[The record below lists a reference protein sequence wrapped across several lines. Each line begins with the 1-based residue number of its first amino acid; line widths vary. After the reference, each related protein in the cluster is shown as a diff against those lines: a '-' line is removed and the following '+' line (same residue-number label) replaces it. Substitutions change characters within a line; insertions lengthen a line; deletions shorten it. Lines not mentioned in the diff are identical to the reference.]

1 MKMKVL
7 ITGAFGNLGGN
18 ATRRL
23 LEQGHQVRCFDI
35 KTKANEK
42 KAGKLRDKVE
52 VAWGDIRK
60 SDDLAAAVKDIDVAI
75 HLAFLLPPL
84 TDTKPELARDINVG
98 GTQKL
103 IEAMKKV
110 SPASKIIF
118 SSSFTVFGNTQHLE
132 PPRKVTDKVEATDN
146 YTQHKIECEKLCAE
160 SSLGWCVMRFAV
172 VPPISLAGVTPK
184 MFAFPFKTR
193 IEFLDPRDAGL
204 ALANA
209 AGSKDVWGKTLL
221 IGGGKESQI
230 NYGYFVGHMM
240 ETMGVGRLPEEAFGA
255 DASYTDWLD
264 TSESQRLLN
273 YQQHSFE
280 TFAKELPK
288 MMGPVRFVVPLVR
301 PIAMWYV
308 LRQSPYL
315 KANKAAKKAK
325 S

>member
-1 MKMKVL
+1 MKVL
-7 ITGAFGNLGGN
+7 ITGALGNLGGN
-18 ATRRL
+18 ATKRL

-42 KAGKLRDKVE
+42 KAGKIRDKVDIF
-52 VAWGDIRK
+52 WGDIRK
-60 SDDLAAAVKDIDVAI
+60 PEDLAAAVKEIDVVI

-84 TDTKPELARDINVG
+84 TDTKPEMARDINVG
-98 GTQKL
+98 GTQRL

-110 SPASKIIF
+110 SPKAKIIF

-132 PPRKVTDKVEATDN
+132 PPRKATDPVEATDN

-160 SSLGWCVMRFAV
+160 SGLGWCVMRFAV
-172 VPPISLAGVTPK
+172 VPPIAISGVTSK

-193 IEFLDPRDAGL
+193 IEFLAPEDAGL

-209 AGSKDVWGKTLL
+209 AASNDVWGKTLL
-221 IGGGKESQI
+221 IGGGRESQI
-230 NYGYFVGHMM
+230 YYGDFIGRMM
-240 ETMGVGRLPEEAFGA
+240 QAMGVGTLPEEAFGS

-273 YQQHSFE
+273 YQQHPFPV
-280 TFAKELPK
+280 FLKELPK
-288 MMGPVRFVVPLVR
+288 MMGPVRFIVPLVR

-315 KANKAAKKAK
+315 KANRAAKKAK
-325 S
+325 A

>member
-1 MKMKVL
+1 MKVL
-7 ITGAFGNLGGN
+7 ITGALGNLGSN
-18 ATRRL
+18 TTKKL

-35 KTKANEK
+35 KTKPNEK
-42 KAGKLRDKVE
+42 KAKKLPGRAE
-52 VAWGDIRK
+52 VFWGDIRK
-60 SDDLAAAVKDIDVAI
+60 TDDLAAAVKGIDVVI

-103 IEAMKKV
+103 IEAIKNQN
-110 SPASKIIF
+110 PAPKIIF

-132 PPRKVTDKVEATDN
+132 PPRKVTDKIEATDN
-146 YTQHKIECEKLCAE
+146 YTQHKIECEKLCAA
-160 SSLGWCVMRFAV
+160 SGLDWCVMRFAV
-172 VPPISLAGVTPK
+172 VPPISISGVTPK

-193 IEFLDPRDAGL
+193 IEFLDPKDAGL

-209 AGSKDVWGKTLL
+209 AGSKDIWGKTLL

-230 NYGYFVGHMM
+230 HYGDFVGRMM
-240 ETMGVGRLPEEAFGA
+240 ESMGVGRLPEEAFGA

-264 TSESQRLLN
+264 TSESQRLLQ

-280 TFAKELPK
+280 DFVKELPK
-288 MMGPVRFVVPLVR
+288 MMGPIRFVVPLVR
-301 PIAMWYV
+301 PIARWYV

-315 KANKAAKKAK
+315 KANKEAKKGK
-325 S
+325 T

>member
-1 MKMKVL
+1 MKVL

-132 PPRKVTDKVEATDN
+132 PPRKITDKVEATDN

-160 SSLGWCVMRFAV
+160 SGLGWCVMRFAV
-172 VPPISLAGVTPK
+172 VPPISLSGVTPK
-184 MFAFPFKTR
+184 AFAFPFKTR

-204 ALANA
+204 AMANA
-209 AGSKDVWGKTLL
+209 VSSKDVWGKILL

-230 NYGYFVGHMM
+230 HYGDFIGRMM

-280 TFAKELPK
+280 TFAREMPK
-288 MMGPVRFVVPLVR
+288 MMGPIRFVVPLVR
-301 PIAMWYV
+301 PIARWYV
-308 LRQSPYL
+308 LKQSPYL

-325 S
+325 A

>member
-1 MKMKVL
+1 
-7 ITGAFGNLGGN
+7 
-18 ATRRL
+18 
-23 LEQGHQVRCFDI
+23 
-35 KTKANEK
+35 
-42 KAGKLRDKVE
+42 
-52 VAWGDIRK
+52 
-60 SDDLAAAVKDIDVAI
+60 
-75 HLAFLLPPL
+75 L
-84 TDTKPELARDINVG
+84 TDTKPEMARDINVG

-132 PPRKVTDKVEATDN
+132 PPRKPTDPVEATDN

-160 SSLGWCVMRFAV
+160 SGLGWCVMRFAV
-172 VPPISLAGVTPK
+172 VPPISLNGVTPK

-204 ALANA
+204 AMANA

-230 NYGYFVGHMM
+230 HYGDFVSRMM
-240 ETMGVGRLPEEAFGA
+240 ESMGVGRLPEEAFGA

-280 TFAKELPK
+280 VFVRELPK
-288 MMGPVRFVVPLVR
+288 MMGP
-301 PIAMWYV
+301 I
-308 LRQSPYL
+308 
-315 KANKAAKKAK
+315 
-325 S
+325 

>member
-1 MKMKVL
+1 MKVL
-7 ITGAFGNLGGN
+7 ITGALGNLGMN
-18 ATRRL
+18 ATRQL
-23 LEQGHQVRCFDI
+23 STQGHKVRCFDI
-35 KTKANEK
+35 KTKPNEK
-42 KAGKLRDKVE
+42 KAKKLPAGAE
-52 VAWGDIRK
+52 IFWGDIRK
-60 SDDLAAAVKDIDVAI
+60 ADDLAAAVKGVDVVI

-84 TDTKPELARDINVG
+84 TDIKPELARDINVG

-110 SPASKIIF
+110 SPKSKIIF
-118 SSSFTVFGNTQHLE
+118 SSSFTVFGNTQHLA
-132 PPRKVTDKVEATDN
+132 PPRKVTDPVQVTDN
-146 YTQHKIECEKLCAE
+146 YTQHKIDCEKMCAA
-160 SSLGWCVMRFAV
+160 SGLGWCVMRFAV
-172 VPPISLAGVTPK
+172 VPPISIAGVTPK

-209 AGSKDVWGKTLL
+209 ASSKDVWGKTLL

-230 NYGYFVGHMM
+230 HYGDFVSRMM
-240 ETMGVGRLPEEAFGA
+240 ESMGMGRLPEEAFGA

-280 TFAKELPK
+280 VFVKELPK
-288 MMGPVRFVVPLVR
+288 MMGSVRFIVPLVR
-301 PIAMWYV
+301 PIARWYV

-315 KANKAAKKAK
+315 KANKKKA
-325 S
+325 

>member
-1 MKMKVL
+1 MKVL

-18 ATRRL
+18 ATRKL

-42 KAGKLRDKVE
+42 KAGKISGKVE
-52 VAWGDIRK
+52 IAWGDIRK
-60 SDDLAAAVKDIDVAI
+60 DDDLEAAVKDIDIVI

-84 TDTKPELARDINVG
+84 TDTKPEMARDINVG
-98 GTQKL
+98 GTQRL
-103 IEAMKKV
+103 IAAMKKV
-110 SPASKIIF
+110 SPKAKIIF

-132 PPRKVTDKVEATDN
+132 PPRKPADPVEATDN

-160 SSLGWCVMRFAV
+160 SGLDWCVMRFAV
-172 VPPISLAGVTPK
+172 VPPISIAGVTPK

-193 IEFLDPRDAGL
+193 IEFLAPEDAGL

-209 AGSKDVWGKTLL
+209 AASNEVWGKTLL

-230 NYGYFVGHMM
+230 YYGDFIGGMM
-240 ETMGVGRLPEEAFGA
+240 QAMGVGTLPEEAFGS

-273 YQQHSFE
+273 YQQHPFPV
-280 TFAKELPK
+280 FLKELPK
-288 MMGPVRFVVPLVR
+288 MMGPVRFIVPLVK

-315 KANKAAKKAK
+315 KANKAARKAK
-325 S
+325 A

>member
-7 ITGAFGNLGGN
+7 ITGAFGNLGSN
-18 ATRRL
+18 ATKRL
-23 LEQGHQVRCFDI
+23 LEQDHQVKCFDI

-60 SDDLAAAVKDIDVAI
+60 SDDLATAVKDIDVAI

-146 YTQHKIECEKLCAE
+146 YTRHKIECEKLCAE
-160 SSLGWCVMRFAV
+160 SGLGWCVMRFAV
-172 VPPISLAGVTPK
+172 VPPISIAGVTPK

-204 ALANA
+204 AMANGA
-209 AGSKDVWGKTLL
+209 ASNAIWGKTLL

-230 NYGYFVGHMM
+230 FYGDFIGRMM
-240 ETMGVGRLPEEAFGA
+240 EAMGVGRLPEEAFGA

-315 KANKAAKKAK
+315 KANKAAKRGQ
-325 S
+325 

>member
-1 MKMKVL
+1 MKVL

-18 ATRRL
+18 ATKKL
-23 LEQGHQVRCFDI
+23 LEKGHQVRCFDI

-42 KAGKLRDKVE
+42 RAGKRGDKIE
-52 VAWGDIRK
+52 VVWGDIRK
-60 SDDLAAAVKDIDVAI
+60 EDDLAAAVKDVDVVI

-84 TDTKPELARDINVG
+84 TDTKPEMARDINVG

-103 IEAMKKV
+103 IAAMKKV
-110 SPASKIIF
+110 SPKSKIIF

-132 PPRKVTDKVEATDN
+132 PPRKPTDPVEATDN

-160 SSLGWCVMRFAV
+160 SGLGWCVMRFAV
-172 VPPISLAGVTPK
+172 VPPISINGVTPK

-193 IEFLDPRDAGL
+193 IEFLAPEDAGL

-209 AGSKDVWGKTLL
+209 AASNDIWGKTLL
-221 IGGGKESQI
+221 IGGGKESQVY
-230 NYGYFVGHMM
+230 YGDFVGGMM
-240 ETMGVGRLPEEAFGA
+240 QAMGVGTLPEEAFGS

-273 YQQHSFE
+273 YQQHPFPV
-280 TFAKELPK
+280 FLKELPK
-288 MMGPVRFVVPLVR
+288 MMGPVRFVVPLVK

-325 S
+325 AK

>member
-1 MKMKVL
+1 MKVL
-7 ITGAFGNLGGN
+7 ITGAFGNLGSN
-18 ATRRL
+18 ATKRL

-35 KTKANEK
+35 KTKPNEK
-42 KAGKLRDKVE
+42 KARKLRGSVE
-52 VAWGDIRK
+52 VAWGDIRN
-60 SDDLAAAVKDIDVAI
+60 DGDLSAAVKGIDVVI

-103 IEAMKKV
+103 IAAMKKI
-110 SPASKIIF
+110 SPTPKVIF
-118 SSSFTVFGNTQHLE
+118 SSSFSVFGNTQHLE
-132 PPRKVTDKVEATDN
+132 PPRKITDKVEATDN

-160 SSLGWCVMRFAV
+160 SGLGWCVMRFAV
-172 VPPISLAGVTPK
+172 VPPISISGVTPK

-209 AGSKDVWGKTLL
+209 SGSKDVWGKTLL

-240 ETMGVGRLPEEAFGA
+240 ETMGVGKLPEEAFGA

-264 TSESQRLLN
+264 TTESQKLLN

-280 TFAKELPK
+280 TFAQELPK
-288 MMGPVRFVVPLVR
+288 MMGPIRFVVPLVR

-325 S
+325 A

>member
-7 ITGAFGNLGGN
+7 ITGAFGNLGSN
-18 ATRRL
+18 ATKRL

-35 KTKANEK
+35 KTKPNEK

-132 PPRKVTDKVEATDN
+132 PPRKVTDKVEVTDN

-160 SSLGWCVMRFAV
+160 SGLGWCVMRFAV
-172 VPPISLAGVTPK
+172 VPPISIAGVTPK

-204 ALANA
+204 AMANA

-230 NYGYFVGHMM
+230 HYGDLISRMM
-240 ETMGVGRLPEEAFGA
+240 ESMGVGGLPEEAFGA

-264 TSESQRLLN
+264 TSESQKLLN

-280 TFAKELPK
+280 TFARELPK
-288 MMGPVRFVVPLVR
+288 MMGPIRFVVPLVR
-301 PIAMWYV
+301 PIALWYV